1 MSKQRKERAMPE
13 AEVVELQTK
22 PAEPDRW
29 AQIEQ
34 LKRRRADA
42 LAERE
47 QLRGRVGAITLATTS
62 GQGDAAEA
70 ELARI
75 RSRLA
80 AISNIEAETEAAL
93 QVAEARRLPAAQ
105 AEAVARRQGSRQ
117 RCAELADD
125 RRQIAA
131 EIDRLL
137 SELNDML
144 RGYLAAGQMQTGA
157 LRGGGARVEAGPSD
171 PIDAIRVC
179 DAIVRKAPALVR
191 MLRERG
197 FAPSVIPA
205 DARPMMV
212 HEALV
217 QHRVESALEQAA
229 RHDLQALTAE
239 AA

>member
-1 MSKQRKERAMPE
+1 MPD
-13 AEVVELQTK
+13 AEVVELQPK
-22 PAEPDRW
+22 PAEPATNSDWW
-29 AQIEQ
+29 ARIGE
-34 LKRRRADA
+34 LKRRQATA
-42 LAERE
+42 LAERA
-47 QLRGRVGAITLATTS
+47 QLTARLGTLTLAAT
-62 GQGDAAEA
+62 GKDDAAEA
-70 ELARI
+70 ELTQVRAR
-75 RSRLA
+75 LVELQNVEQEVAA
-80 AISNIEAETEAAL
+80 AIA
-93 QVAEARRLPAAQ
+93 VAEARRKALVPAQ
-105 AEAVARRQGSRQ
+105 AVARRQGSRQ

-131 EIDRLL
+131 ELDRLL

-179 DAIVRKAPALVR
+179 DAIVRMAPALVR

-205 DARPMMV
+205 DARPMVV
-212 HEALV
+212 HENLQ
-217 QHRVESALEQAA
+217 QHRVEAALEQAA
-229 RHDLQALTAE
+229 RHDLRELEE